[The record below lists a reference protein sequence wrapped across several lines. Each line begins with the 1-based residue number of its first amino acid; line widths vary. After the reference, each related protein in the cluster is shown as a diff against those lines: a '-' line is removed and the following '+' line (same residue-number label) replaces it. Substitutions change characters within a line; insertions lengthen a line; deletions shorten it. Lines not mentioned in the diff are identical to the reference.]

1 MPIVV
6 QGVELQGGNISTA
19 SQNVYDAVIGMEAEK
34 GWDKK
39 EAVSKA
45 QLAKGKVGKFFGQH
59 GQKDLEFTSWKTF
72 AERLLQELQV
82 GANVKA
88 GGSDMEDAA
97 AAAING
103 HRADSGSMPDWVG
116 KKFSK
121 TFADR
126 DPDIYAKTSGGE
138 KDESATVKA
147 DVLSDNGLGVVGPPS
162 KFDKKAHTIGIFKL
176 LGVVAKSHGK
186 TGHSFIY
193 RGAKYTE
200 SDIEKVVALT
210 GWACD
215 AGLTAWVEDDSGK
228 FVVADKDE
236 KLLRQQ
242 LQ

>member
-1 MPIVV
+1 MPIKV

-19 SQNVYDAVIGMEAEK
+19 SQNVHDAVIDMGDEK
-34 GWDKK
+34 GWTKQESVDN
-39 EAVSKA
+39 AALA
-45 QLAKGKVGKFFGQH
+45 QERVGKFFGQH
-59 GQKDLEFTSWKTF
+59 RQEDLEFTTWKVF
-72 AERLLQELQV
+72 AERLLETKLVGDRVKDGGADKEL
-82 GANVKA
+82 
-88 GGSDMEDAA
+88 AA

-103 HRADSGSMPDWVG
+103 QRANSKWLPDWVG
-116 KKFSK
+116 KKFSS
-121 TFADR
+121 TFDDR

-138 KDESATVKA
+138 KDESATIKA

-162 KFDKKAHTIGIFKL
+162 KFDKRAHTIGIFKL

-193 RGAKYTE
+193 RGEKYTDK
-200 SDIEKVVALT
+200 DIEKVVALT
-210 GWACD
+210 GWAHD

-228 FVVADKDE
+228 FVVAHKDE